1 MFAGG
6 IAILFIAFLAWVGF
20 GVQKYKAGRLADTPL
35 ENTGDVASKGDEV
48 AGDKGAIS
56 AEGDLQYDEL
66 LESPV
71 TGTQCLYYRLDV
83 NAEWKSGEE
92 TESHHVTDEEQAAPF
107 SIDDGSGPVQ
117 IDASEGGDL
126 EDLEETFDEKRGP
139 GIVSTSNSIEF
150 GENGFSVMTGQKVR
164 GVRIPDDAKYHVE
177 EEVLRPMDFAYA
189 NGKVT
194 EDNAIG
200 SPSWASLILSSK
212 TYDEIVESTEGFAQ
226 KLMYGASA
234 ATVVGA
240 ALTIVAQV
248 M

>member
-6 IAILFIAFLAWVGF
+6 ILILFVAFLAWVGF

-35 ENTGDVASKGDEV
+35 EDTGDVASKGEQV

-56 AEGDLQYDEL
+56 AEGDVQHDEL

-83 NAEWKSGEE
+83 NAEWKVGDEKE
-92 TESHHVTDEEQAAPF
+92 THHVMDEEQAAPF
-107 SIDDGSGPVQ
+107 SIDDGSGPVR

-126 EDLEETFDEKRGP
+126 EDLEEVFDEKRGR
-139 GIVSTSNSIEF
+139 GIVSTGNSIEF
-150 GENGFSVMTGQKVR
+150 GDNGFSVLTGQKIN

-177 EEVLRPMDFAYA
+177 EEVLRPIDHAYA

-200 SPSWASLILSSK
+200 SPNWASLILSSK
-212 TYDEIVESTEGFAQ
+212 TYEEIVEGTESFAQ

-234 ATVVGA
+234 ATVVGG
-240 ALTIVAQV
+240 ALTLAAQFV
-248 M
+248 